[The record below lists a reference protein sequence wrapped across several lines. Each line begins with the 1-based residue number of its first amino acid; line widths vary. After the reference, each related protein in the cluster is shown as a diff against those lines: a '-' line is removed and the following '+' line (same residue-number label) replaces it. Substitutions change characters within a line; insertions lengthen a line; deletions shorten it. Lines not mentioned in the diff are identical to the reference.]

1 MQAEEYCGGK
11 VSTMEKTS
19 TKMNPL
25 ARGVAVFVILAV
37 LTGLEYIL
45 GINEAPAVLMW
56 IIALIKGGLVL
67 WFFMHL
73 PRVFNPDGG
82 HE

>member
-1 MQAEEYCGGK
+1 MNK
-11 VSTMEKTS
+11 SS
-19 TKMNPL
+19 SKMNAL
-25 ARGVAVFVILAV
+25 TRGIVIFAILAV
-37 LTGLEYIL
+37 LTGIEYIL
-45 GINEAPAVLMW
+45 GINEVPSILLW

-67 WFFMHL
+67 WYFMHL

>member
-1 MQAEEYCGGK
+1 MSK
-11 VSTMEKTS
+11 L
-19 TKMNPL
+19 NPL
-25 ARGVAVFVILAV
+25 TRGVVVFAILAV
-37 LTGLEYIL
+37 LTAIEYIL
-45 GINEAPAVLMW
+45 GVSQVPSILLW

-73 PRVFNPDGG
+73 ARVFNPDEGG